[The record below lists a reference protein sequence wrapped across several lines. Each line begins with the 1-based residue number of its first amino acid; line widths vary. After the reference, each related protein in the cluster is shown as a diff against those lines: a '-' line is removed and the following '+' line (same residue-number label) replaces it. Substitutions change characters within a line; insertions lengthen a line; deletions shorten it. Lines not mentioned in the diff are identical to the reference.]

1 MYISFHLG
9 AKMETVVLTANT
21 YTQRGQKLKLNCS
34 SDVVPVGQAA
44 EFLVNNMTL
53 TNIRKHNLVCFDTKL
68 KETCGNYTCRCA
80 ENKKSYMAIFKP
92 PYNSKY
98 INLMCRMKFSG
109 GIVVLSQEI
118 IATII
123 GK

>member
-1 MYISFHLG
+1 M
-9 AKMETVVLTANT
+9 LTANAF
-21 YTQRGQKLKLNCS
+21 TQRGQEIQLNCS
-34 SDVVPVGQAA
+34 SNVVPIGQTA
-44 EFLVNNMTL
+44 EFLVNNMTF
-53 TNIRKHNLVCFDTKL
+53 TNIRKHKLVCFNTKL
-68 KETCGNYTCRCA
+68 REACNNVTCRCA

-109 GIVVLSQEI
+109 GRVILSQEVV
-118 IATII
+118 ATIL